1 MATEKINALTF
12 YMHDDIDEI
21 FDEKGNMFLALRK
34 IQWAKVGVDPDPDKG
49 KLELRKWNI
58 KPDGSEVPGKG
69 FSFLTEN
76 GPSELIDVLIDQGYG
91 NTETILGKLKERDDF
106 TEAVDRLYNGV
117 DEDSDEYFDPREALL
132 S

>member
-12 YMHDDIDEI
+12 YMHDDVDEI

-58 KPDGSEVPGKG
+58 KPDGSEIPGKG

-76 GPSELIDVLIDQGYG
+76 GPNELIDVLIEQGYG

-106 TEAVDRLYNGV
+106 AEAVDHIYNGV
-117 DEDSDEYFDPREALL
+117 NEDSDEYFDPREALL

>member
-12 YMHDDIDEI
+12 YMHDDVDEI

-34 IQWAKVGVDPDPDKG
+34 IQWAKVGADPDPDKG

-58 KPDGSEVPGKG
+58 KPDGSEIPGKG

-76 GPSELIDVLIDQGYG
+76 GPNELIDVLIEQGYG

-106 TEAVDRLYNGV
+106 VEAVDRMYNGV